1 MTEATSKKLP
11 LIIVGGFLIVAM
23 VLVVRWYMVGRFQES
38 TDNAYVQAD
47 TTFISPRVGGEI
59 KEVLVKNNQAVKA
72 GQLLLRLDD
81 ADYQAKLA
89 NAQAVV
95 AMKEAALLTN
105 DEQSQTEVALINEA
119 QASYQAAKAE
129 ENRLAQELQRAKL
142 LVADGV
148 ATKQRLDNALA
159 SYQAAVA
166 NSQRAQAAIAASQA
180 QKATVGGHR
189 QQAVA
194 ELAAAKAALTLAELD
209 VKSTQVYAP
218 INGMVGDLAAKVG
231 MRVAANNRLLAIVP
245 VKDVFVEANF
255 KETQLGQMKQGQAV
269 EIEVDSYPKH
279 HFIGH
284 IDSISPASGAE
295 FALLPPDNA
304 TGNFNK
310 IVQRLTVKVLID
322 KGNEEFL
329 LRSGMS
335 AKVTVDLK

>member
-1 MTEATSKKLP
+1 MTEATTKKLP
-11 LIIVGGFLIVAM
+11 LMIVGVFCLVAI
-23 VLVVRWYMVGRFQES
+23 VLVVHWYVVGRFQES

-59 KEVLVKNNQAVKA
+59 KEVLVKNNQAVQA

-81 ADYQAKLA
+81 ADYQAKVA
-89 NAQAVV
+89 NAQALV

-105 DEQSQTEVALINEA
+105 DEQAQTESALINEA
-119 QASYQAAKAE
+119 QAAYQAAKAE
-129 ENRLAQELQRAKL
+129 ESRLAQELQRAKL

-148 ATKQRLDNALA
+148 VTKQRLDNALA

-166 NSQRAQAAIAASQA
+166 NSQRAQAGIAASQA

-189 QQAVA
+189 QQALA
-194 ELAAAKAALTLAELD
+194 ELAAAKASLTLAELD

-218 INGMVGDLAAKVG
+218 INGVVGDLAAKVG

-245 VKDVFVEANF
+245 VKDVFIEANF

-310 IVQRLTVKVLID
+310 IVQRLSVKVLID
-322 KGNEEFL
+322 KGNEAFL